1 MGVNGMGVE
10 ATSNTMQYVVFQLKD
25 EAYGID
31 IQSVQGIEKMKKFAR
46 VPKALECIKGVM
58 NLRGEII
65 PVMSLRT
72 RFEIEDKEYDDNT
85 RIIIIR
91 LDDSL
96 IGLIV
101 DEVIE
106 VIELH
111 TDEIE
116 NVQSID
122 RKINLDYIAGVGKM
136 KQGTKVITLL
146 NLKTLIEETL
156 M

>member
-1 MGVNGMGVE
+1 MGAEVV
-10 ATSNTMQYVVFQLKD
+10 SSIKQYVIFQLKE
-25 EAYGID
+25 EAYGVD
-31 IQSVQGIEKMKKFAR
+31 IQTVQGIERIKKVAR
-46 VPKALECIKGVM
+46 VPKAPDCIEGVM

-65 PVMSLRT
+65 PVMNLRN
-72 RFEIEDKEYDDNT
+72 RFEIENKAYDDNT
-85 RIIIIR
+85 RIIIVR
-91 LDDSL
+91 LEDSQ

-101 DEVIE
+101 DEVKE
-106 VIELH
+106 VLELH

-122 RKINLDYIAGVGKM
+122 EKINLNYIAGVGKT

-146 NLKTLIEETL
+146 NLQALIDETL

>member
-1 MGVNGMGVE
+1 MGVE
-10 ATSNTMQYVVFQLKD
+10 AMSSTKQYVVFQLKD

-46 VPKALECIKGVM
+46 VPKAQECIKGVM

-72 RFEIEDKEYDDNT
+72 RFEIEDKKYDDNT

-101 DEVIE
+101 DEVKE
-106 VIELH
+106 VLELH
-111 TDEIE
+111 ANEIE

-122 RKINLDYIAGVGKM
+122 RKINLDYIAGVGKI
-136 KQGTKVITLL
+136 KEGTKVITLL

>member
-1 MGVNGMGVE
+1 MAVE
-10 ATSNTMQYVVFQLKD
+10 ITNNTKQYVVFQLKD

-46 VPKALECIKGVM
+46 VPKAQKCIKGVM

-101 DEVIE
+101 DEVKE
-106 VIELH
+106 VLELGG
-111 TDEIE
+111 DEIE
-116 NVQSID
+116 NVHSFDQKID
-122 RKINLDYIAGVGKM
+122 LDYIAGIGKI
-136 KQGTKVITLL
+136 KEGTKVITLL
-146 NLKTLIEETL
+146 NLQTLIEETL